1 MNFDTLVQI
10 AVGLFIVGLV
20 ATIFYEKMK
29 TKTNQDVEAEKSR
42 T

>member
-20 ATIFYEKMK
+20 ATIFYEQMN
-29 TKTNQDVEAEKSR
+29 TKTNQDAEAEKSR
-42 T
+42 S

>member
-10 AVGLFIVGLV
+10 AVGLFIVGLI

-29 TKTNQDVEAEKSR
+29 TNTNQDAESEK
-42 T
+42 